1 MTESQ
6 EGMQPVLES
15 RMALDWLASY
25 GRDRQIETS
34 ITRMGR
40 RVREIVPECIALS
53 LGLIEDGLTFTLV
66 SESREVAVLDAIQ
79 YVDGGPCVSATQSGD
94 VAQAT
99 HQPIDEDLWLL
110 FARAQSVAG
119 VGSTLSLPIL
129 RGDQV
134 VCGVNLYAS
143 TPDAFDGHHDELADA
158 CGAWGQGVVTN
169 ADLTF
174 TSRLRAAA
182 APTRLRENAFFDAAT
197 GYVAAHQDI
206 DTDTAAAKIRDAA
219 VRAGV
224 NPVDVARFLLNSN
237 PQAGV

>member
-1 MTESQ
+1 
-6 EGMQPVLES
+6 
-15 RMALDWLASY
+15 MALDWLASY
-25 GRDRQIETS
+25 GRDRHLETS
-34 ITRMGR
+34 ITRIGE
-40 RVREIVPECIALS
+40 RVRAIVPECIALS
-53 LGLIEDGLTFTLV
+53 LGLVEDELTFTLV
-66 SESREVAVLDAIQ
+66 SETRDVAVLDAIQ
-79 YVDGGPCVSATQSGD
+79 YIDGGPCVAATGGGEVH
-94 VAQAT
+94 VAQPEELT
-99 HQPIDEDLWLL
+99 DEDLWLL

-119 VGSTLSLPIL
+119 VASTLSLPIL
-129 RGDQV
+129 QDDRV

-158 CGAWGQGVVTN
+158 CGAWAGGVVTN

-197 GYVAAHQDI
+197 GYVAAHQSI
-206 DTDTAAAKIRDAA
+206 DTEAAATKIREAA

-224 NPVDVARFLLNSN
+224 STADVARFLLNSH